1 MRAAA
6 ARWCPAYVGIGS
18 NLDSPEEQVLTAI
31 AALGSLP
38 DTVVTSVSSL
48 YRSEPM
54 GPVRQADFVNAV
66 AAMLTLLSPHK
77 LLAELRAIEDA
88 QGRKRD
94 GEYWGPRTID
104 LDLLVFGSE
113 EIDDGTLTV
122 PHPGIRA
129 RNFVLLPLCELAPQ
143 LIVPGVGTVAALT
156 SAVSASGGRIEK
168 ISESLT

>member
-1 MRAAA
+1 MRAVT

-18 NLDSPEEQVLTAI
+18 NLDSPEEQVLQAI
-31 AALGSLP
+31 AALGTLP
-38 DTVVTSVSSL
+38 DTVVTSVSAS

-77 LLAELRAIEDA
+77 MLAALRTIEDA
-88 QGRKRD
+88 QGRQRD

-104 LDLLVFGSE
+104 LDLLVFGKQ
-113 EIDDGTLTV
+113 EIDDDTLTV
-122 PHPGIRA
+122 PHPGISA
-129 RNFVLLPLCELAPQ
+129 RNFVLLPLCELAPH

-156 SAVSASGGRIEK
+156 KAISATGGRIEK

>member
-6 ARWCPAYVGIGS
+6 TRWCPAYVGIGS
-18 NLDSPEEQVLTAI
+18 NLDSPEKQVLAAI
-31 AALGSLP
+31 TALGTLP
-38 DTVVTSVSSL
+38 DTVVTRVSSS

-66 AAMLTLLSPHK
+66 AAMLTVLAPHK
-77 LLAELRAIEDA
+77 LLAELRAIEDV

-94 GEYWGPRTID
+94 GESWGPRTID
-104 LDLLVFGSE
+104 LDLLVFGNE
-113 EIDDGTLTV
+113 EIDDDTLTV

-129 RNFVLLPLCELAPQ
+129 RNFVLLPLCELAPH

-156 SAVSASGGRIEK
+156 SAVSTSGGRIEK
-168 ISESLT
+168 ISESSK